1 MSSLICL
8 ASLIALCKGN
18 KLLFG
23 PLLAMGKTW
32 GDLEEA
38 EEMASLA
45 VFEKDKG
52 LNNFSNLGEW

>member
-1 MSSLICL
+1 
-8 ASLIALCKGN
+8 
-18 KLLFG
+18 
-23 PLLAMGKTW
+23 MGKTW